1 MTSQAQNQDESAKP
15 PVRSLTDSVWFW
27 VYLFGTGGLVA
38 LYITGPKY
46 RQRQTQLER
55 QFSARQ
61 SGGQAVSGV
70 DGPVDPTNSEQI
82 ISLDPL
88 VVLMGTLLAI
98 GWFGLWYH
106 RFRKRKQTDNS

>member
-1 MTSQAQNQDESAKP
+1 MTSKASNKTDSPEP

-27 VYLFGTGGLVA
+27 VYLFGTGGLIA
-38 LYITGPKY
+38 LYLAGPKY

-70 DGPVDPTNSEQI
+70 DGPVDPANTEQI
-82 ISLDPL
+82 ISLEPL
-88 VVLMGTLLAI
+88 FLVMGILLAI

-106 RFRKRKQTDNS
+106 RFRQRKRTNTP